1 MGDAVKRRYQ
11 EVAEA
16 IRAEVA
22 SSTLKPGDRLKTE
35 RQMAEEM
42 GVSRSLVREA
52 VITLELEGLVEV
64 RKGSGIYLA
73 EPAAEPEPEVAADD
87 SLTDDIGPFE
97 LLQARQLLE
106 STIAAFAAEM
116 VSMADIRRMREAL
129 DMEREAIEKNSD
141 DGYAGDELFHR
152 LIAEATQNSVM
163 VDLLDE
169 LWAKR
174 KKSRMWAQ
182 LHMRVFNSDYRRRWL
197 SDHRAILQALQMKD
211 PARARQAM
219 WQHLQNVRETLMA
232 LSDVDDPAFDGFV
245 FGSDEIGRI
254 VG

>member
-1 MGDAVKRRYQ
+1 MGEVVKRRYQ
-11 EVAEA
+11 EVATE
-16 IRAEVA
+16 IRDMIAR
-22 SSTLKPGDRLKTE
+22 SDYKPGDRLKTE
-35 RQMAEEM
+35 RQMAEEL

-52 VITLELEGLVEV
+52 VITLELEGLVDV

-73 EPAAEPEPEVAADD
+73 TPPEAVEDEEPRLEDLPDD
-87 SLTDDIGPFE
+87 FGPFE

-129 DMEREAIEKNSD
+129 DMEREAIEKGTD
-141 DGYAGDELFHR
+141 DGHEADELFHR
-152 LIAEATQNSVM
+152 LIAVATQNAVL

-169 LWAKR
+169 LWGKR

-182 LHMRVFNSDYRRRWL
+182 LHTRVFDTDYRRRWL
-197 SDHRAILQALQMKD
+197 QDHQEILQALQRKD
-211 PARARQAM
+211 PSRARQAM
-219 WQHLQNVRETLMA
+219 WTHLQNVRETLMA
-232 LSDVDDPAFDGFV
+232 LSDVDDPAFDGYV
-245 FGSDEIGRI
+245 FGSQELGRI